1 MDYGY
6 FRDEGINKLQ
16 AKDFKGALSD
26 FNKAIEE
33 CPEKDWFFSS
43 SLLSMR
49 GECYQKLGR
58 SEKAIKDYS
67 KAIQIN
73 PRGVASAYI
82 NRGNLL
88 LESNDSAG
96 IEDLKKSDEITARSY
111 WIAAKY
117 LYESENFE
125 KGIYFSD
132 KAIKKAP
139 HLLGGYWWRAQ
150 CKFKLLDYTGA
161 INDLNK
167 ALEIDPKDKEITALI
182 ESCIQIKQIM
192 T

>member
-1 MDYGY
+1 MDYSNLKSK
-6 FRDEGINKLQ
+6 GINKLQ

-26 FNKAIEE
+26 FNKALEE
-33 CPEKDWFFSS
+33 CSEKDWFLSS
-43 SLLSMR
+43 SLFMMR
-49 GECYQKLGR
+49 GECHEKLGEN
-58 SEKAIKDYS
+58 EKAIEDYS
-67 KAIQIN
+67 KAIEIN
-73 PRGVASAYI
+73 PRGVATAYI

-88 LESNDSAG
+88 LSSNDPAG
-96 IEDLKKSDEITARSY
+96 IEDLKKSNEITARAY
-111 WIAAKY
+111 WISAKQ
-117 LYESENFE
+117 LYELGNYEQ
-125 KGIYFSD
+125 GIYFSD

-167 ALEIDPKDKEITALI
+167 ALEIDPKDKEITALK
-182 ESCIQIKQIM
+182 ESFIQIKQIM